1 MKDFVSYIKNIST
14 EEFIKFWGEI
24 SILIYQKQL
33 NSMAEEKL
41 TDTMDFPLLVN
52 HYGKME
58 NVPVMV
64 TAWDIPEMIYMSIC
78 SANDYRSED
87 MSIDK
92 AGIIVNLYRGYENNK
107 FKSSDLKEASLS
119 GLYSYLM
126 GMTYEQ
132 FIIQRLAWTLQNSNR
147 NYHLLVASDKIN
159 RNGIIDI
166 DHIVREKFDMSV
178 DEFIANQ
185 LIILWLCGQHSDPLN
200 APETLYRDKISDIVT
215 KDRMKKIIEYYSVD
229 YQQVRDSKIQKQ
241 IFYSKPFVRTQRN
254 QQTLLVSMHLLQMV
268 FADSLYWLERDYYHD
283 NNLGQAFLNAFGGM
297 FEDYFKELAG
307 QYLEDDMWNKIPE
320 GKGKSADFYIE
331 FDRVLFVFELKSG
344 IMGIGAKQ
352 QMPDLEQIDKF
363 YERNIREAYEQLIAS
378 ETAFQA
384 KGKPIIKVFLLY
396 EFTNNTQIM
405 SLSLPEIF
413 ENNTNTYILTIADL
427 EMFLATYKQDNNRFQ
442 GVIDEILNKETD
454 EKTWDF
460 LYILNK
466 HKAIGNRH
474 FIGKKDY
481 LRKILTKLKV
491 PNK

>member
-1 MKDFVSYIKNIST
+1 MKDFVSYIKDIST
-14 EEFIKFWGEI
+14 EKFIKFWGEV
-24 SILIYQKQL
+24 SILIYQKHFK
-33 NSMAEEKL
+33 SRAEEKL
-41 TDTMDFPLLVN
+41 TDMMEFPLLVN
-52 HYGKME
+52 HYGKIE

-64 TAWDIPEMIYMSIC
+64 TAWDIPEMIYVSIC
-78 SANDYRSED
+78 SANDYRSGD
-87 MSIDK
+87 MSIEN
-92 AGIIVNLYRGYENNK
+92 AGIIINLYRGYENNK

-119 GLYSYLM
+119 GLYSYLV
-126 GMTYEQ
+126 GMSYEQ
-132 FIIQRLAWTLQNSNR
+132 FIIQRFGWTLQNSNR

-200 APETLYRDKISDIVT
+200 APETLYRGKISDIVT
-215 KDRMKKIIEYYSVD
+215 KDRMRKIIEYYSVD
-229 YQQVRDSKIQKQ
+229 YQQVRDSKIKKQ

-254 QQTLLVSMHLLQMV
+254 QETLLVSMHLLQMV
-268 FADSLYWLERDYYHD
+268 FANSLYWLERDYYHD
-283 NNLGQAFLNAFGGM
+283 NNMGQAFLNAFGGM

-307 QYLEDDMWNKIPE
+307 QYLEDDMWDKIPE

-384 KGKPIIKVFLLY
+384 KGKPIIKVFCY
-396 EFTNNTQIM
+396 TNLQ
-405 SLSLPEIF
+405 
-413 ENNTNTYILTIADL
+413 TI
-427 EMFLATYKQDNNRFQ
+427 
-442 GVIDEILNKETD
+442 
-454 EKTWDF
+454 
-460 LYILNK
+460 
-466 HKAIGNRH
+466 
-474 FIGKKDY
+474 
-481 LRKILTKLKV
+481 RKL
-491 PNK
+491 